1 MTPVVTGMAAIITN
15 VGLWVTAAA
24 TWIGDTIGVFTAS
37 GNELLLVPFYVGL
50 VGIGFGLVRRAVEV
64 FR

>member
-1 MTPVVTGMAAIITN
+1 MSGIITN

-24 TWIGDTIGVFTAS
+24 TWIGDTITVFTTT

-50 VGIGFGLVRRAVEV
+50 VGIGFGLVRRAVKV